1 MPAKIGFF
9 EKYGIID
16 IILVDGV
23 EFWEKAIA
31 SRVKKISMRF
41 LMINKVWLINDLSS
55 INWIKIKNTFV

>member
-23 EFWEKAIA
+23 EF
-31 SRVKKISMRF
+31 
-41 LMINKVWLINDLSS
+41 
-55 INWIKIKNTFV
+55 

>member
-23 EFWEKAIA
+23 EFWRKAIA
-31 SRVKKISMRF
+31 SRARKILMRF
-41 LMINKVWLINDLSS
+41 SKVGKVLPIENSS
-55 INWIKIKNTFV
+55 FIH